1 MPATRRA
8 YVRRRIAA
16 GLAVFAIVAT
26 GTYIPV
32 ALLAPLDAPTSTEVP
47 WVESIAR
54 PAQLLVTPDIGS
66 SAIGAVG
73 FGGLLAQSGSEE
85 PVPIASISK
94 VITALVVL
102 KAKPLQADEEGPIL
116 TFDAD
121 DAALYGKYLKVQGT
135 VEPMPPGLEMTERE
149 ALEVVLISSA
159 NNYAEAVAEW
169 AFGSGPAFVAA
180 ASEWVASHGLVSTTI
195 VEPTGMSPDNVSS
208 VVDLVRLGELALED
222 PVVSSIVSSSSAT
235 VPFIGEME
243 NTNELLGI
251 GGVDGIKTG
260 TLPEAGSCL
269 LFSTDYVVG
278 TATITVIGVVL
289 GAVNRDAADAA
300 VTALLAGVSSG
311 FHEVTLAVAGQEFG
325 ALTTV
330 WDDRARALATETAR
344 VVVWSDDPISAEI
357 DLIEVIHAESGDP
370 AGEVEFAL
378 DGRVIAVPLAFDD
391 SISEPGP
398 WWRVTR
404 PLSQLGR

>member
-1 MPATRRA
+1 MPASRRV
-8 YVRRRIAA
+8 YVRRRIAV
-16 GLAVFAIVAT
+16 GLAVIAIVAT
-26 GTYIPV
+26 GTYSPV
-32 ALLAPLDAPTSTEVP
+32 TLLAPLDVPTSTEVP
-47 WVESIAR
+47 WVESSAR
-54 PAQLLVTPDIGS
+54 AAQLLVTPAIGS

-73 FGGLLAQSGSEE
+73 FDGLLAQSGSTG

-94 VITALVVL
+94 IITALVVL
-102 KAKPLQADEEGPIL
+102 EAQPLQADEEGPIL

-135 VEPMPPGLEMTERE
+135 VEPMRPGLEMTERE

-208 VVDLVRLGELALED
+208 AVDLVRLGELALEH

-235 VPFIGEME
+235 VPFIGEIE

-260 TLPEAGSCL
+260 TLAEAGSCL

-278 TATITVIGVVL
+278 TTTVTVIGVVL

-300 VTALLAGVSSG
+300 VTALLADVPSG

-325 ALTTV
+325 SLTTV
-330 WDDRARALATETAR
+330 WDDRARALATETTR
-344 VVVWSDDPISAEI
+344 VVVWSDDAISAEI
-357 DLIEVIHAESGDP
+357 ELIEVIQAESGDP
-370 AGEVEFAL
+370 AGKVEFAL
-378 DGRVIAVPLAFDD
+378 DGRVIAVSLVFDG

-398 WWRVTR
+398 WWRVGR

>member
-16 GLAVFAIVAT
+16 GLAVIAIVAT

-73 FGGLLAQSGSEE
+73 FDGLLAQSGSEE

-102 KAKPLQADEEGPIL
+102 EAKPLQADEEGPIL

-135 VEPMPPGLEMTERE
+135 VEPMRPGLEMTERE
-149 ALEVVLISSA
+149 ALEVMLISSA
-159 NNYAEAVAEW
+159 NNYAEAVADW

-289 GAVNRDAADAA
+289 GAVNHDAADAA
-300 VTALLAGVSSG
+300 VTALLASVSSG

-325 ALTTV
+325 TLTTV

-357 DLIEVIHAESGDP
+357 DLIEVIRAESGDP

>member
-1 MPATRRA
+1 MPASRRV
-8 YVRRRIAA
+8 YVRRRIAV
-16 GLAVFAIVAT
+16 GLAVIAIVAT

-32 ALLAPLDAPTSTEVP
+32 TLLAPLDVPTSTEVP
-47 WVESIAR
+47 WVESSAR
-54 PAQLLVTPDIGS
+54 AAQLLVTPAIGS

-73 FGGLLAQSGSEE
+73 FDGLLAQSGSTG

-94 VITALVVL
+94 IITALVVL
-102 KAKPLQADEEGPIL
+102 EAQPLQADEEGPIL

-135 VEPMPPGLEMTERE
+135 VKPMRPGLEMTERE

-159 NNYAEAVAEW
+159 NNYAEALAEW

-208 VVDLVRLGELALED
+208 AVDLVRLGELALEH

-235 VPFIGEME
+235 VPFIGEIE

-260 TLPEAGSCL
+260 TLAEAGSCL

-278 TATITVIGVVL
+278 TTTITVIGVVL

-300 VTALLAGVSSG
+300 VTALLAGVPTG
-311 FHEVTLAVAGQEFG
+311 FREVTLAVAGQEFG
-325 ALTTV
+325 SLTTV
-330 WDDRARALATETAR
+330 WDDRARALATETTR
-344 VVVWSDDPISAEI
+344 VVVWSDDAISAEI
-357 DLIEVIHAESGDP
+357 ELIEVIQAESGDP
-370 AGEVEFAL
+370 AGKVEFAL
-378 DGRVIAVPLAFDD
+378 EGRVIAVSLVFDG

-398 WWRVTR
+398 WWRVAR